1 MASSTEAGAE
11 ADAAA
16 GPREPG
22 PSLRKRLRR
31 LYHGDDRTATR
42 FRWFMLAVDVVTIAL
57 FVELTFV
64 TEADWIIGLEL
75 GLGLILLA
83 DLLARLYID
92 SRPLALLLKPL
103 TIADAVVVFS
113 MLAAAFTDNLGF
125 LRILRTLRIL
135 RSYHVIGTLRRSS
148 PWIRRNEEI
157 VHSTLNLVVFVFLTT
172 AAVFVTQHQVNPQID
187 NYIDA
192 LYFTV
197 TALTTTGF
205 GDITLTG
212 DWGRL
217 LAVVVMILGISLFL
231 RLLQTIFRPAKVAV
245 TCPHCGLSRHDPD
258 AVHCKHCGEIIHI
271 ETEGEH

>member
-1 MASSTEAGAE
+1 MNSSTEA
-11 ADAAA
+11 A
-16 GPREPG
+16 GGEPA
-22 PSLRKRLRR
+22 PSLKKRLRR
-31 LYHGDDRTATR
+31 LYHGDDRAATR

-57 FVELTFV
+57 FIELTFV
-64 TEADWIIGLEL
+64 TEADWMITLEL
-75 GLGLILLA
+75 GLGVILLA

-92 SRPLALLLKPL
+92 TRPWALLLKPL
-103 TIADAVVVFS
+103 TLVDAVVVFS

-125 LRILRTLRIL
+125 LRVLRTLRLL
-135 RSYHVIGTLRRSS
+135 RSYHVIGTLRRHS
-148 PWIRRNEEI
+148 PWIRHHEELL
-157 VHSTLNLVVFVFLTT
+157 HSTVNLIVFVFVTT

-197 TALTTTGF
+197 TTLTTTGF

-212 DWGRL
+212 EWGRIL
-217 LAVVVMILGISLFL
+217 SVIVMILGISLFL
-231 RLLQTIFRPAKVAV
+231 RLLQTIFRPAKVQV

-271 ETEGEH
+271 ETGGAG

>member
-1 MASSTEAGAE
+1 MASSTDAAE
-11 ADAAA
+11 AAPD
-16 GPREPG
+16 GEP

-31 LYHGDDRTATR
+31 LYHGDDLAASR

-64 TEADWIIGLEL
+64 TEAEWIIALEL
-75 GLGLILLA
+75 ALGVILLG
-83 DLLARLYID
+83 DLLARIYID
-92 SRPLALLLKPL
+92 SRPWALLFKPL
-103 TIADAVVVFS
+103 TLVDAVVVFS

-135 RSYHVIGTLRRSS
+135 RSYHVIGMLRRHVA
-148 PWIRRNEEI
+148 WVRRNEEI
-157 VHSTLNLVVFVFLTT
+157 VHSTTNLIVFVFLTT
-172 AAVFVTQHQVNPQID
+172 AVVFVSQHQANPQID
-187 NYIDA
+187 DYIDA

-217 LAVVVMILGISLFL
+217 LAVAVMILGISLFL

-258 AVHCKHCGEIIHI
+258 AVHCKHCGDIIHI
-271 ETEGEH
+271 ETRGDG